1 MEGQSFNV
9 FSIIIIEKDFK
20 GGVCHLEGRREAFQR
35 CWFGK
40 SRSSEKKEMRIL
52 EDLFSD
58 FIFFSQGKEN

>member
-9 FSIIIIEKDFK
+9 FSIIIITKKDFK
-20 GGVCHLEGRREAFQR
+20 GGVRQARPFQARVVGLGSLEAARR
-35 CWFGK
+35 K
-40 SRSSEKKEMRIL
+40 MRIL